1 MIFSSSQPQ
10 VYSQWIQAGLEDRP
24 IDRADALKI
33 LQGDSLDLMS
43 LLHAAGTVRRRY
55 FDNKVT
61 VHILDNV
68 QNGACPEDCH
78 YCGQSKD
85 SEADIQPYKLKSVDE
100 IVADAKAAKDAGA
113 WRFCMVLSGRGPD
126 GQDISHMTEAV
137 RKVKEM
143 GLRTCLSSGLLNEE
157 KAHQLKAAGL
167 DRLNHNLNT
176 SESYYPKICT
186 THTYQDRV
194 ETLNAAKA
202 AGLGVCSGMI
212 VGMGESYEDLLDV
225 AYRLREYETESI
237 PVNFLL
243 PIEGNP
249 LTYAG
254 VNGKL
259 LDPQT
264 VLRVLCAVR
273 LINPSAEIRV
283 AAGREFH
290 LRSLQPLSLWPAS
303 SLFVDGYLLTEGSG
317 AQSTFQMIHDAG
329 FEVAFDEGDVPPALR
344 DMLKQQKEGVVLGQG
359 AAEGQVSDSE
369 CATTGCA
376 TGVRSNAPAAGAQP
390 VAQGELL
397 DVATASTQATTKLK
411 ASVSGKK
418 KSGNTF
424 VPVGNIRV
432 DQK

>member
-1 MIFSSSQPQ
+1 MLFSSSQPQ
-10 VYSQWIQAGLEDRP
+10 VYSQWIQAGLEDQP
-24 IDRADALKI
+24 IDRSDALKI
-33 LQGDSLDLMS
+33 LQGDTVDLMS

-55 FDNKVT
+55 FQNKVT

-126 GQDISHMTEAV
+126 GHDIAHMTEAV
-137 RKVKEM
+137 RKVKAM

-176 SESYYPKICT
+176 SESHYPKICT

-194 ETLNAAKA
+194 DTLNAAKA

-225 AYRLREYETESI
+225 AYRLREYNTESI

-254 VNGKL
+254 INGKP

-264 VLRVLCAVR
+264 VLRVLCAFR
-273 LINPSAEIRV
+273 LINPTAEVRV

-317 AQSTFQMIHDAG
+317 AQATFQMIHDAG

-344 DMLKQQKEGVVLGQG
+344 GLLQKQKDGVILSVN
-359 AAEGQVSDSE
+359 ANAVSSSE

-376 TGVRSNAPAAGAQP
+376 TGARTSNNTGSQSGAP
-390 VAQGELL
+390 QGDLL

-418 KSGNTF
+418 KSNNAF
-424 VPVGNIRV
+424 VSIGSIRV
-432 DQK
+432 DGK